1 MSLSDHLRY
10 LRAMR
15 PGLTPE
21 DIAEALGLE
30 TPGAISQA
38 EKRYRPVLDE
48 ALIAGLAQY
57 YGQPL
62 AEFQWHNARAR
73 KYLTFY
79 VQRALA
85 NKMPATLT
93 LRGGQTLSGRV
104 VWWDL
109 GAIGLETGDG
119 LLVVQRHAVVD
130 WPGAEEHWWET

>member
-62 AEFQWHNARAR
+62 ADFQ
-73 KYLTFY
+73 
-79 VQRALA
+79 
-85 NKMPATLT
+85 
-93 LRGGQTLSGRV
+93 
-104 VWWDL
+104 
-109 GAIGLETGDG
+109 
-119 LLVVQRHAVVD
+119 
-130 WPGAEEHWWET
+130 

>member
-21 DIAEALGLE
+21 DIAEALEGAL
-30 TPGAISQA
+30 PGAVSQA
-38 EKRYRPVLDE
+38 EKRYRPVADE
-48 ALIAGLAQY
+48 ALIAGLARF
-57 YGQPL
+57 YGRPL

-79 VQRALA
+79 VQRVLESQA
-85 NKMPATLT
+85 PAMLT

-109 GAIGLETGDG
+109 GAIGLQTEEG
-119 LLVVQRHAVVD
+119 LLVVQRHAVID
-130 WPGAEEHWWET
+130 WPDAEEHWWEK